1 MQCLSVYF
9 CAVVSTFLIKGFF
22 NYHGREFPSPY
33 VNFQLGADPV
43 SYTHLDVYKRQV
55 VGWLL
60 LLYLCYGES
69 LPGENKYGDPPWS

>member
-33 VNFQLGADPV
+33 VNFQLGAD
-43 SYTHLDVYKRQV
+43 LGMGDRQV
-55 VGWLL
+55 GQGNALHQ
-60 LLYLCYGES
+60 
-69 LPGENKYGDPPWS
+69 

>member
-33 VNFQLGADPV
+33 VNFQLGAD
-43 SYTHLDVYKRQV
+43 LGMGDRQV
-55 VGWLL
+55 GQGNALHSE
-60 LLYLCYGES
+60 GES
-69 LPGENKYGDPPWS
+69 TPLVSSPMASPPGT